1 MPTKRQNIKLGIFI
15 ATVALLLIATI
26 TFVGGQRFWRE
37 RDVYWVASR
46 ETVAGIGPQS
56 PVTLHGVRVGEVAS
70 VELDAADLGL
80 VWVELSIDPQ
90 VAIPAGVKA
99 YFRATGLTGE
109 RAIDLADG
117 ERGQERLVP
126 GSVIPRGDTTL
137 EMLDERAR
145 VIAENATEL
154 TEQATDLIVSIN
166 RIVEQV
172 EPERVGRLFDDAEAV
187 MGSVADSSEVLEA
200 FLRESRDDIDEAVDK
215 VVEDVDTVSDK
226 TADVLERAEQ
236 ATAELNRVLDRA
248 DNVMRSNTDD
258 VRATV
263 RNLRRA
269 SRAAEQL
276 IRQLRRRP
284 SLLLRSNPPEERE
297 LP

>member
-26 TFVGGQRFWRE
+26 TFVGGQRIWRE
-37 RDVYWVASR
+37 RDVYWVMSR

-70 VELDAADLGL
+70 VELDETDLGL
-80 VWVELSIDPQ
+80 VWVELSIDPK
-90 VAIPAGVKA
+90 VPIPAGVQA

-117 ERGQERLVP
+117 TRGQARLVP
-126 GSVIPRGDTTL
+126 GSIIPRADTTL
-137 EMLDERAR
+137 ELLEDRAG
-145 VIAENATEL
+145 VIAENTNELIERATG
-154 TEQATDLIVSIN
+154 LIVAVN
-166 RIVEQV
+166 RVVEHV
-172 EPERVGRLFDDAEAV
+172 EPERVGRLFDDAETV
-187 MGSVADSSEVLEA
+187 MGSLVDSSEALEE
-200 FLRESRDDIDEAVDK
+200 FLRESQADIDGAVDK

-226 TADVLERAEQ
+226 TADVLESAEQ

-263 RNLRRA
+263 RHLRRA

-284 SLLLRSNPPEERE
+284 SLLLRSDPPEERE